1 MSPARKAATVLL
13 AFGVAAL
20 ALAYAR
26 LRAPAPAARPS
37 PVVAPPAALPSATP
51 EPWAESRIALGLP
64 EAGGR
69 ALAVLAADPAA
80 PPRRLAGGFEAIE
93 APAWSPDGRRLAFA
107 GRQAGNWDLYAIG
120 SDGAG
125 LERLTAHPAFDGA
138 PAWSPDGSALAFV
151 SARDGSLA
159 LHAFTLGEGEAGA
172 RRLSAEGGPVLDPR
186 WAPEGQ
192 RIVYAQWHAGRY
204 RIEAVEA
211 SGGGQH
217 VLAESEDGS
226 DLRAPA
232 FSPEGDSL
240 AYLRMRYGR
249 GQLLRQA
256 WSPGSQA
263 PLGPSQ
269 TLAEGVAGFAW
280 FPGGAALAL
289 LRQER
294 GGTALTIRP
303 LDRGAE
309 RLVAELP
316 PGTAQLTWAAG
327 PVGVALPTI
336 EVPLAAS
343 DPAPRAADDRPGL
356 VQLEG
361 VDVPGARIHAA
372 LADDYQALRA
382 EVRDATGRDFLG
394 TLADA
399 WRPLGFKSSG
409 SAFFSWHKTG
419 RAFDTQME
427 LWGPGGRRDMVL
439 LRDEAG
445 GRTMWRMFL
454 RAGRQDG
461 SLGRPLEEAGW
472 AFAASGGMP
481 ELLDEGGRR
490 GQEVPG
496 GYWVDFTAMAEAYGW
511 RRIPSIRRGRLDW
524 RQSWTG
530 IEYWHY
536 ERRDG
541 LRWFEAA
548 RQVYPDETLAAEM
561 HLDRLRELDVPLNRL
576 AALGFPPG
584 WSGEG

>member
-1 MSPARKAATVLL
+1 MRHARKGLGFLAALGLALL
-13 AFGVAAL
+13 AL
-20 ALAYAR
+20 DR
-26 LRAPAPAARPS
+26 LEIGAPAAPAPAAPTAAVVAAPPS
-37 PVVAPPAALPSATP
+37 PTP

-64 EAGGR
+64 EADGR
-69 ALAVLAADPAA
+69 ALAILAADPSA

-93 APAWSPDGRRLAFA
+93 APAWSPDARRLAFS

-120 SDGAG
+120 AEGAG
-125 LERLTAHPAFDGA
+125 LERLTSHPAFDGA
-138 PAWSPDGSALAFV
+138 PAWAPDGSALAFV
-151 SARDGSLA
+151 SARDGGLA
-159 LHAFTLGEGEAGA
+159 LHTFALAEGEAGA
-172 RRLSAEGGPVLDPR
+172 RRLSAEGGPALDPR
-186 WAPEGQ
+186 WAPDGE
-192 RIVYAQWHAGRY
+192 RIVFAQWHAGRY

-211 SGGGQH
+211 GGGGQR

-232 FSPEGDSL
+232 FAPEGDSL

-249 GQLLRQA
+249 GQLMRQA

-263 PLGPSQ
+263 PLGPPL
-269 TLAEGVAGFAW
+269 TLAEGVAAFAW
-280 FPGGAALAL
+280 FPGGGGLAL

-294 GGTALTIRP
+294 GSPTLAIRS
-303 LDRGAE
+303 LDRAAE

-316 PGTAQLTWAAG
+316 HGTAHLAWAAG
-327 PVGVALPTI
+327 PVGDALPAL
-336 EVPLAAS
+336 EVPPAAS
-343 DPAPRAADDRPGL
+343 DPAPGAGDERPGL
-356 VQLEG
+356 VYLEG

-372 LADDYQALRA
+372 LAEDYQALRA

-445 GRTMWRMFL
+445 GRTMWRMYL

-461 SLGRPLEEAGW
+461 SVGRPLEEAGW

-548 RQVYPDETLAAEM
+548 RQVYSDEILAAEM